1 MNTIKQ
7 DIGKYLS
14 LRRSLGYK
22 LRGYDSILGQF
33 ADFLQQRNASY
44 ITRNLALA
52 WLQQCNGKSGI
63 WNQRLVAVRGFALYR
78 QGTDPRT
85 EIPEPTSVPSKN
97 LRAKP
102 YLYSDIEIEQLLQAL
117 VSRTCPMPARELAP
131 VDLLLPDRV
140 AECDGDAD
148 FGSLQ
153 SEGPGCGPSGRN
165 CDDTHCK
172 TRSHPPS
179 AIT

>member
-22 LRGYDSILGQF
+22 LRGYDRILGQF
-33 ADFLQQRNASY
+33 ADFLQQPSASY

-78 QGTDPRT
+78 QAPTRAPKFLNQHWCRQK
-85 EIPEPTSVPSKN
+85 IYEPSPIFTLTLKLNSCYK
-97 LRAKP
+97 R
-102 YLYSDIEIEQLLQAL
+102 LLA
-117 VSRTCPMPARELAP
+117 
-131 VDLLLPDRV
+131 DLPDAR
-140 AECDGDAD
+140 ARAC
-148 FGSLQ
+148 S
-153 SEGPGCGPSGRN
+153 R
-165 CDDTHCK
+165 
-172 TRSHPPS
+172 
-179 AIT
+179 